1 MKALVLSPSS
11 RSASVKD
18 IPIPSPGPR
27 EVLIRVRAVAL
38 NHVDA
43 LYANNPIATQ
53 DDRVIGSDF
62 SGEVVQVG
70 EGLDVVDDTRAQIGA
85 RVAGFV
91 QGGKSCTS
99 SRRVHI
105 SSRSPVVFSPPEI
118 TRRDRIVPNCS
129 SLRTW
134 FKFPRVAS
142 FPFVIF
148 IGI

>member
-27 EVLIRVRAVAL
+27 ELLIRVRAVAL

-43 LYANNPIATQ
+43 LYANSPIATQ

-70 EGLDVVDDTRAQIGA
+70 EGLDVVDDPRAQIGA

-99 SRRVHI
+99 SPSCTHLKSIPRRLLPSGNH
-105 SSRSPVVFSPPEI
+105 
-118 TRRDRIVPNCS
+118 T
-129 SLRTW
+129 
-134 FKFPRVAS
+134 PR
-142 FPFVIF
+142 PHCP
-148 IGI
+148 